1 MMELINK
8 DYKEVISNWL
18 LVAIILVFL
27 MIIVG
32 GLTRLTDSGL
42 SITEWELFQGIF
54 PPLSNDTW
62 NIYFELYKQI
72 PQYKILNPNMTM
84 GEFKVIFYWE
94 YFHRL
99 LGRIIGLFYIIP
111 LIYFSFK
118 KVLDTKSLLF
128 LYVIFL
134 LILFQGFLG
143 WYMVESGLIE
153 NVSVSHFRLSIHLFF
168 AFLIISSL
176 IWSYLNISSNKI
188 KKFFNFKNKLILVL
202 FFLLLL
208 QIIVGAFVSGLDAGL
223 IYQTWPKMNLT
234 YFPDDLKTE
243 NLTIKYLFNDQ
254 SFIQFL
260 HRCIAYIII
269 LFVIFL
275 GARMYL
281 FNKYKYRNY
290 FIFMLLALF
299 TQAVLGIF
307 TLISG
312 LNLYLA
318 SLHQITSVILIYT
331 VLNFYHKLS

>member
-1 MMELINK
+1 MELINK

-18 LVAIILVFL
+18 LVTIILVFL

-54 PPLSNDTW
+54 PPLSKDTW

-72 PQYKILNPNMTM
+72 PQYKILNSNMTM
-84 GEFKVIFYWE
+84 NEFKVIFYWE

-118 KVLDTKSLLF
+118 KVLDIKSLLF

-176 IWSYLNISSNKI
+176 IWSYLNFSSNKI

-208 QIIVGAFVSGLDAGL
+208 QIIIGAFVSGLDAGL

-243 NLTIKYLFNDQ
+243 NMTINYLFNDQ

-260 HRCIAYIII
+260 HRCMAYIII

-275 GARMYL
+275 GVKMYL
-281 FNKYKYRNY
+281 FDKYKYGNY
-290 FIFMLLALF
+290 FIFILLALF
-299 TQAVLGIF
+299 TQA
-307 TLISG
+307 
-312 LNLYLA
+312 
-318 SLHQITSVILIYT
+318 IL
-331 VLNFYHKLS
+331 